1 MWLRPRTE
9 MLPIE
14 TDWWNYDDHDD
25 ETRIALGLAAINLF
39 YLLMA
44 MVGWLRCRRRASF
57 TALALL
63 ATFILLRTALLG
75 TLENPEPRY
84 TLECFP
90 IVLALAG
97 IGTSRAPKFDSEG

>member
-1 MWLRPRTE
+1 MSDNMPENSFEIGVVVARRKLKGPWASHAWLPCAV
-9 MLPIE
+9 LP
-14 TDWWNYDDHDD
+14 
-25 ETRIALGLAAINLF
+25 AAP
-39 YLLMA
+39 A
-44 MVGWLRCRRRASF
+44 
-57 TALALL
+57 ALALL